1 MVKID
6 EDFLNKAV
14 KKGLDTIQK
23 GEHLDLEDPNEIG
36 KFIFGILASGL
47 ELIPGYGDALAAVL
61 NLFSSLIFQPKSA
74 ADIWEKLFKR
84 IEQMIDSKIEEYHL
98 ETLKEKLAGLDAAIS
113 DFSTLV
119 KKHDEGKDVTTLLL
133 GYFASLHQTMIVSM
147 SEFTSPKYGV
157 ASLPWFALAAT
168 MHLKLLGDGIQHG
181 RKWGFSA
188 DEVEFLQETFDKL
201 TTETATVSH
210 AEIASRHKLFLEN
223 LMLDDSKMSS
233 VPAETLEKW
242 KAVHLYL
249 SAMDDATHAIPAID
263 TSSYVTYAKATYQ
276 AGRDNVKPEWEGLS
290 GYDIGAKDGAI
301 FRAKMQYDANMTIH
315 VLNYA
320 DFWPY
325 LAGKP
330 LTEEA
335 LVNLDREIFAF
346 RGRYDIRVNGNPWVD
361 KPFPPVKRGS
371 NDQITAVY
379 VGGITNV
386 ELLQMKYG
394 DTWGTAYGSA
404 AVDPASTTNL
414 DIKAGDYLYWL
425 DVWFG
430 QKLGCAQFWLNTGNK
445 LREVGRSGSTKGD
458 LWFADHQVTSVYGIN
473 YESHPPSGL
482 EGIIV
487 GFRPLFLKWD

>member
-6 EDFLNKAV
+6 EAFLNKAV
-14 KKGLDTIQK
+14 KKGLDTLQK
-23 GEHLDLEDPNEIG
+23 GEHLDIEDPNEIG

-61 NLFSSLIFQPKSA
+61 NLFSWLIFQPKSA
-74 ADIWEKLFKR
+74 ADIWDKLFKR
-84 IEQMIDSKIEEYHL
+84 IEQLINFKIIEYHL
-98 ETLKEKLAGLDAAIS
+98 ETLQDRVAGLDDAITQ
-113 DFSTLV
+113 FSTLV
-119 KKHDEGKDVTTLLL
+119 KKHDEGKDVTTMLLA
-133 GYFASLHQTMIVSM
+133 YFVSLHQTMIVSM
-147 SEFTSPKYGV
+147 KEFTSPKYGV
-157 ASLPWFALAAT
+157 ASQPWFALAAT

-201 TTETATVSH
+201 TAENKAISH

-242 KAVHLYL
+242 KAVHAYL
-249 SAMDDATHAIPAID
+249 SAMDDKVPAIHSID
-263 TSSYVTYAKATYQ
+263 NLSYVTYARSVYMS
-276 AGRDNVKPEWEGLS
+276 GRDTIKPKWKGLS
-290 GYDIGAKDGAI
+290 SMDIGADVGAK
-301 FRAKMQYDANMTIH
+301 FRSKMQYDADMTTH
-315 VLNYA
+315 VLNYVE
-320 DFWPY
+320 FWPY

-330 LTEEA
+330 LTDEA
-335 LVNLDREIFAF
+335 LTNLDREIFAS
-346 RGRYDIRVNGNPWVD
+346 RGRG
-361 KPFPPVKRGS
+361 K

-379 VGGITNV
+379 GGGITNV

-394 DTWGTAYGSA
+394 DTWGTAYGCSA
-404 AVDPASTTNL
+404 TDKASTANL
-414 DIKAGDYLYWL
+414 DVKAGDYLYRL
-425 DVWFG
+425 DVWFV
-430 QKLGCAQFWLNTGNK
+430 QKLDCAQFWLNSEEK
-445 LREVGRSGSTKGD
+445 LREVGRSGGTEGK

-487 GFRPLFLKWD
+487 GFRPLFF

>member
-6 EDFLNKAV
+6 DAFLNKAV
-14 KKGLDTIQK
+14 KKGLDTIRN

-61 NLFSSLIFQPKSA
+61 NLFSSLIFQPRSA
-74 ADIWEKLFKR
+74 ADIWEKLFIR

-98 ETLKEKLAGLDAAIS
+98 ETLKDKLAGLDAAIN
-113 DFSTLV
+113 DFSALV
-119 KKHDEGKDVTTLLL
+119 KKRDEGKDVRTLFL
-133 GYFASLHQTMIVSM
+133 GYFTSLHQTMVVSM
-147 SEFTSPKYGV
+147 SEFTSPKYRV

-168 MHLKLLGDGIQHG
+168 IYLKPLGDGIRHG
-181 RKWGFSA
+181 RKWGFCA
-188 DEVEFLQETFDKL
+188 DEVGFLQETVDKL
-201 TTETATVSH
+201 TTETAAVSH
-210 AEIASRHKLFLEN
+210 AEIASRHKAFLEN
-223 LMLDDSKMSS
+223 LMLDDSRMSD
-233 VPAETLEKW
+233 VPTETLEKW
-242 KAVHLYL
+242 KSVHAYL
-249 SAMDDATHAIPAID
+249 AAMDEHAVPAIE
-263 TSSYVTYAKATYQ
+263 TSSYVTYAKAIYES
-276 AGRDNVKPEWEGLS
+276 GRHNVKPQWEGLS
-290 GYDIGAKDGAI
+290 GCDIGADVGAE
-301 FRAKMQYDANMTIH
+301 FRAKMQYDADMTIH

-325 LAGKP
+325 LAGKE

-335 LVNLDREIFAF
+335 LTNLDREIFAS

-361 KPFPPVKRGS
+361 KPFPPVKRGE
-371 NDQITAVY
+371 NEQITAVY

-386 ELLQMKYG
+386 ELLQIKYG
-394 DTWGTAYGSA
+394 DTWGAAYGST

-414 DIKAGDYLYWL
+414 DIKAGEYLYWL

-430 QKLGCAQFWLNTGNK
+430 QKLGCAKFWLNNGNM
-445 LREVGRSGSTKGD
+445 LRELGRSGSTKGE
-458 LWFADHQVTSVYGIN
+458 LWFADHQVTCVYGIN

-487 GFRPLFLKWD
+487 GFRPLFLK

>member
-6 EDFLNKAV
+6 DAFLNKAV
-14 KKGLDTIQK
+14 KKGLDTIRN

-36 KFIFGILASGL
+36 NFIFGILASGL

-61 NLFSSLIFQPKSA
+61 NLFSPLIFQPKSA
-74 ADIWEKLFKR
+74 ADIWEKLLKR
-84 IEQMIDSKIEEYHL
+84 IEHMIDSKIEEYHL
-98 ETLKEKLAGLDAAIS
+98 ETLKDKLAGLDAAIN
-113 DFSTLV
+113 DFSALV
-119 KKHDEGKDVTTLLL
+119 KEHDEGRDVTTLLL
-133 GYFASLHQTMIVSM
+133 GYFTSLHQTMIVSM

-168 MHLKLLGDGIQHG
+168 MPLKLLGDGIQHG

-188 DEVEFLQETFDKL
+188 DEVDFLQETFDKL
-201 TTETATVSH
+201 TTENATISH

-223 LMLDDSKMSS
+223 LMLDDTRMSD
-233 VPAETLEKW
+233 VPTETLEKW
-242 KAVHLYL
+242 RSVHEYL
-249 SAMDDATHAIPAID
+249 ATMNEHAIPAID
-263 TSSYVTYAKATYQ
+263 NSSYVTYAKTTYDS
-276 AGRDNVKPEWEGLS
+276 GRYNVKAEWEGLS
-290 GYDIGAKDGAI
+290 GYDTGAKEGAL
-301 FRAKMQYDANMTIH
+301 FRAKMQYDAGMTIH

-320 DFWPY
+320 DLWPY
-325 LAGKP
+325 LAGKE

-335 LVNLDREIFAF
+335 LTNLDGEIFAS
-346 RGRYDIRVNGNPWVD
+346 RGRHDIRVN
-361 KPFPPVKRGS
+361 
-371 NDQITAVY
+371 AVY

-386 ELLQMKYG
+386 ELLQIKYG
-394 DTWGTAYGSA
+394 DKWGTAYGSDA
-404 AVDPASTTNL
+404 IDKASTTDL
-414 DIKAGDYLYWL
+414 DIKAGEYLYWL

-430 QKLGCAQFWLNTGNK
+430 QKLGCAQFWLNNGNM
-445 LREVGRSGSTKGD
+445 LREVGRSGSTKGE

>member
-6 EDFLNKAV
+6 EAFLNKAV
-14 KKGLDTIQK
+14 KKGLDTLQK
-23 GEHLDLEDPNEIG
+23 GEHLDVDDPNEIG

-84 IEQMIDSKIEEYHL
+84 IEQLVDSKIEEYHL
-98 ETLKEKLAGLDAAIS
+98 ETLKDKLAGLDAAITE
-113 DFSTLV
+113 FSTLV

-147 SEFTSPKYGV
+147 AEFTSPKYGV

-201 TTETATVSH
+201 TAENKAISH
-210 AEIASRHKLFLEN
+210 VEIASRHKLFLEN

-233 VPAETLEKW
+233 VPAQTVEKW
-242 KAVHLYL
+242 NAVHAYL
-249 SAMDDATHAIPAID
+249 SAMDDSVPAIHAID
-263 TSSYVTYAKATYQ
+263 NSSYVTYARSVYLS
-276 AGRDNVKPEWEGLS
+276 GRDTIKPEWEGLS
-290 GYDIGAKDGAI
+290 NMDIGADVGAK
-301 FRAKMQYDANMTIH
+301 FRAKMQYDADMTIH

-330 LTEEA
+330 LTEKA
-335 LVNLDREIFAF
+335 LTNLDREIFAS
-346 RGRYDIRVNGNPWVD
+346 RGRYDIRVNGNSWVD
-361 KPFPPVKRGS
+361 KPFPPVKRGD
-371 NDQITAVY
+371 NDQITAIY

-394 DTWGTAYGSA
+394 ETWGTAYGST
-404 AVDPASTTNL
+404 AVDPASTTDI
-414 DIKAGDYLYWL
+414 DIKVGEYLYWI

-430 QKLGCAQFWLNTGNK
+430 QKLGCAQFWLNTQNK
-445 LREVGRSGSTKGD
+445 LREVGRSG
-458 LWFADHQVTSVYGIN
+458 
-473 YESHPPSGL
+473 
-482 EGIIV
+482 
-487 GFRPLFLKWD
+487 

>member
-14 KKGLDTIQK
+14 KKGLDTLQK
-23 GEHLDLEDPNEIG
+23 GEHLDVEDPNEIG

-98 ETLKEKLAGLDAAIS
+98 ETLKDKLAGLDAAIN
-113 DFSTLV
+113 DFSALV

-133 GYFASLHQTMIVSM
+133 GYFTSLHQTMVVTM

-168 MHLKLLGDGIQHG
+168 MHLKLLGDGIRHG
-181 RKWGFSA
+181 QKWGFSA

-201 TTETATVSH
+201 TAENKAISH
-210 AEIASRHKLFLEN
+210 VEIASRHKLFLEN
-223 LMLDDSKMSS
+223 LMLDDSKMNS
-233 VPAETLEKW
+233 VPAETIEKW
-242 KAVHLYL
+242 KAVHACL
-249 SAMDDATHAIPAID
+249 ATMDEHAVPAID
-263 TSSYVTYAKATYQ
+263 NSSYVTYAKTTYES
-276 AGRDNVKPEWEGLS
+276 GRYNVKPEWEGLS
-290 GYDIGAKDGAI
+290 SMDIGADVGAN
-301 FRAKMQYDANMTIH
+301 FRAKMQYDADMTVH

-325 LAGKP
+325 LAGKD

-335 LVNLDREIFAF
+335 LTNLDREIFAS
-346 RGRYDIRVNGNPWVD
+346 RGRYDIRVNGNSWID
-361 KPFPPVKRGS
+361 KPFPPVKRGD

-386 ELLQMKYG
+386 ELLQIKYG
-394 DTWGTAYGSA
+394 NTWGTAYGSDA
-404 AVDPASTTNL
+404 IDKASTTDL
-414 DIKAGDYLYWL
+414 DIQAGDYLYWL

-430 QKLGCAQFWLNTGNK
+430 QKLGCAQFWLNNGNK
-445 LREVGRSGSTKGD
+445 LREVGRSGSTKGE

>member
-61 NLFSSLIFQPKSA
+61 NLFPSLIFQPKSA
-74 ADIWEKLFKR
+74 ADIWEKFFRR
-84 IEQMIDSKIEEYHL
+84 IEQMIESKIEDYHL
-98 ETLKEKLAGLDAAIS
+98 ETLKENLAGLDTAFG
-113 DFSTLV
+113 DFSTMV

-133 GYFASLHQTMIVSM
+133 GSFASLHQTMIISM

-188 DEVEFLQETFDKL
+188 DEVEILQETFDKL
-201 TTETATVSH
+201 TTETAAVSH

-242 KAVHLYL
+242 KAVHTYL
-249 SAMDDATHAIPAID
+249 SSMDDVTHAISAIE

-290 GYDIGAKDGAI
+290 HQDTGADTGAN
-301 FRAKMQYDANMTIH
+301 FRAKMQYDADMTIH

-335 LVNLDREIFAF
+335 LANLDCEIFAG
-346 RGRYDIRVNGNPWVD
+346 RGRYEPRGSG
-361 KPFPPVKRGS
+361 PFPPVKWGK
-371 NDQITAVY
+371 NEQITAVY

-386 ELLQMKYG
+386 ELLQIKYG
-394 DTWGTAYGSA
+394 DIWGAAYGST

-414 DIKAGDYLYWL
+414 DTKAGEYLYWL

-430 QKLGCAQFWLNTGNK
+430 QKLGCAQFWLNNGKK
-445 LREVGRSGSTKGD
+445 LREVGRSGNTKGE
-458 LWFADHQVTSVYGIN
+458 LWFADHQVTSVYGVI
-473 YESHPPSGL
+473 YEIHPPSGL

-487 GFRPLFLKWD
+487 GFRPLFLKWDED